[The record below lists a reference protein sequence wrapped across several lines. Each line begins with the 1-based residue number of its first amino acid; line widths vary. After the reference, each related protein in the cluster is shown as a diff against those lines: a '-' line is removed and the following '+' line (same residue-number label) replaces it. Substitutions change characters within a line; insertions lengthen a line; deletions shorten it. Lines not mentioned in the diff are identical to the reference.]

1 MPDSAH
7 TPADFSLQ
15 PASPQGER
23 FVALAEEHAR
33 TFAAESAHFDAPANF
48 PMEFVDAMRE
58 SGLLGAM
65 APEEFGGFGVSL
77 VQDLVAG
84 VNRLGRGDGGITIGI
99 CMHFLGTFMMAR
111 RWRNDPASVAPASFE
126 AVARGETVMAVLN
139 SESGSDNRHPFAEAA
154 PAERDGVEGYLLNGR
169 KSFATFSPA
178 ANVFS
183 ARVRIALGEGEWGM
197 ASATIPANAPG
208 VKPQDNW
215 DALGMRDSGSQD
227 VVLKDVFIPK
237 RALTPS
243 TPWGRLEAPG
253 HIGGVVT
260 ALSLA
265 APFLGIA
272 EAAHAATIDMVG
284 KRTKQPGAT
293 PLREWQPVQTA
304 IAENEMDLAAM
315 RGVLDRAA
323 RLVDATFAAAAPGD
337 PALAVLQGVM
347 KETQAAKYVV
357 NHTAVKLVDRCL
369 AISGGSGYH
378 TRSPL
383 SKLYRDV
390 RAGSFM
396 SPFGALEAPEYIGRY
411 ALGLP
416 PEG

>member
-1 MPDSAH
+1 M
-7 TPADFSLQ
+7 Q
-15 PASPQGER
+15 PASVQGER
-23 FVALAEEHAR
+23 FVALCEEHAS
-33 TFAAESAHFDAPANF
+33 TFATEGARFDAPATF
-48 PMEFVDAMRE
+48 PLEFVDAMRE

-65 APEEFGGFGVSL
+65 APEEYGGFGVAL

-84 VNRLGRGDGGITIGI
+84 MNRLGRGDGGITIGL

-111 RWRNDPASVAPASFE
+111 RWRNDPDSVSVANLE
-126 AVARGETVMAVLN
+126 AVARGDMVMAVLN
-139 SESGSDNRHPFAEAA
+139 SEPGSDNRHPFAEAT

-178 ANVFS
+178 ANLFS
-183 ARVRIALGEGEWGM
+183 ARVRIALDESEWGM
-197 ASATIPANAPG
+197 ASATIPADAPG
-208 VKPQDNW
+208 VEPQDNW

-227 VVLKDVFIPK
+227 VVLNNVFIPK
-237 RALTPS
+237 RALTPP
-243 TPWGRLEAPG
+243 TPWGRLGAPG
-253 HIGGVVT
+253 HMGGVVT

-293 PLREWQPVQTA
+293 PLREWQPVQQS
-304 IAENEMDLAAM
+304 IAENEMDLVAM
-315 RGVLDRAA
+315 RGVLERAA
-323 RLVDATFAAAAPGD
+323 RLVDATFAAAVPGE
-337 PALAVLQGVM
+337 PGLPVLQGVM

>member
-1 MPDSAH
+1 MPDDG
-7 TPADFSLQ
+7 PAPIDFALQ
-15 PASPQGER
+15 VVTPQGER
-23 FVALAEEHAR
+23 FVALCEEHASA
-33 TFAAESAHFDAPANF
+33 FAAESVRFDVPGEF
-48 PMEFVDAMRE
+48 PLEFVDAMRE

-65 APEEFGGFGVSL
+65 ALEEFGGHGVTL

-84 VNRLGRGDGGITIGI
+84 IDRLGRGDGGIAIGI
-99 CMHFLGTFMMAR
+99 CMHFLGTFLMAR
-111 RWRNDPASVAPASFE
+111 RSRNNPGSVPAATLQ
-126 AVARGETVMAVLN
+126 AVARGELVMAVLN
-139 SESGSDNRHPFAEAA
+139 SEPGSDNRHPFAEAT
-154 PAERDGVEGYLLNGR
+154 PAEQDGVDGYLLNGR

-197 ASATIPANAPG
+197 ASATIAANAPG
-208 VKPQDNW
+208 VEPQNNW

-227 VVLKDVFIPK
+227 IVLNNVFIPK
-237 RALTPS
+237 RSLTPP
-243 TPWGRLEAPG
+243 TRWGFLEAPG
-253 HIGGVVT
+253 HLGGVVT
-260 ALSLA
+260 ALSLS

-272 EAAHAATIDMVG
+272 EAAHVTTLEMVRQR
-284 KRTKQPGAT
+284 KKQPGLT
-293 PLREWQPVQTA
+293 PLREWQPVQQA
-304 IAENEMDLAAM
+304 VAENEMDLATM
-315 RGVLDRAA
+315 RAVIERGA
-323 RLVDATFAAAAPGD
+323 RLVDAAFAEAAPGD
-337 PALAVLQGVM
+337 PPLATLQGLM

-357 NHTAVKLVDRCL
+357 NHTAVRVVDRCL